1 MVASIRMATVE
12 MKRSDLT
19 RKICRSQTLQE
30 CLWEK
35 SSWLIDDFP
44 VLTWETVLQ
53 FQIHSWYMILCPEG
67 LLMSYQNSKRLNKI
81 CLKSNKSY
89 LSYIIKYNLLTAL
102 YDILGIMY
110 ICGLRNYKNID
121 YYFGP
126 YFFLYH

>member
-1 MVASIRMATVE
+1 
-12 MKRSDLT
+12 
-19 RKICRSQTLQE
+19 
-30 CLWEK
+30 
-35 SSWLIDDFP
+35 
-44 VLTWETVLQ
+44 
-53 FQIHSWYMILCPEG
+53 
-67 LLMSYQNSKRLNKI
+67 MSYQNSKRLNKI